1 MGLAEVVSFLKE
13 KQSFLITGH
22 VSPEGDVIG
31 SGMALAL
38 ALRDMGK
45 KAEVI
50 NRDPIPQQLLFLPH
64 EGLFTQQKTIPHRA
78 DALIVVDS
86 GRFERTGYTPPLS
99 IPTVINIDHHI
110 TNPSFGTVNWVVP
123 TAMATG
129 EMIYDLLDAMNAPIT
144 PPIASCLYTTLIT
157 ETGSFRYVNT
167 TARALQ
173 IAGEMIEK
181 GADPFR
187 IATALFEANSAARLK
202 LLAEVLAKLEVSADE
217 RIAWIRVTQAQLQKT
232 GTTFEDTEDFVTYPR
247 SIEKVEVAV
256 FFREIGPEQ
265 YKISFRSQG
274 KVDVALLAKRLG
286 GGGHMYA
293 AGCTRVGPWEK
304 VKERILNS
312 VQEAIYEKASL
323 NESR

>member
-1 MGLAEVVSFLKE
+1 MSLAEVVSFLRE
-13 KQSFLITGH
+13 KQSFVVTGH

-31 SGMALAL
+31 SGIALAL
-38 ALRDMGK
+38 ALRGMGK

-64 EGLFTQQKTIPHRA
+64 EGLFTQQKSVSQAA
-78 DALIVVDS
+78 DALVVVDS
-86 GRFERTGYTPPLS
+86 GSFERTGYTRSAS
-99 IPTVINIDHHI
+99 IPAVVNIDHHI
-110 TNPSFGTVNWVVP
+110 TNPSFGNINWVVP

-129 EMIYDLLDAMNAPIT
+129 EMIYDLLKEMEAPIT
-144 PPIASCLYTTLIT
+144 PPIATCIYTALIT
-157 ETGSFRYVNT
+157 ETGSFRFVNT
-167 TARALQ
+167 TSRALQ
-173 IAGEMIEK
+173 IAGEMIER

-187 IATALFEANSAARLK
+187 IATALFEANTAGRLK
-202 LLAEVLAKLEVSADE
+202 LLAEVLEKMEVSADE
-217 RIAWIRVTQAQLQKT
+217 RIAWIQVTQAQLRKT

-274 KVDVALLAKRLG
+274 KVDVALLAKRWG
-286 GGGHMYA
+286 GGGHTYA

-304 VKERILNS
+304 VKEMILTS
-312 VQEAIYEKASL
+312 VQEAIYAVVT
-323 NESR
+323 

>member
-1 MGLAEVVSFLKE
+1 MNLTEVISVLREKKSFV
-13 KQSFLITGH
+13 ITGH

-45 KAEVI
+45 KAEVV

-64 EGLFTQQKTIPHRA
+64 EGLFTRQKAITQTA

-86 GRFERTGYTPPLS
+86 GSFERTGYIRPTA

-110 TNPSFGTVNWVVP
+110 TNPSFGNINWVVP

-129 EMIYDLLDAMNAPIT
+129 EMIYDLLKTIGAPIT
-144 PPIASCLYTTLIT
+144 PPIATCIYTALIT
-157 ETGSFRYVNT
+157 ETGSFRFVNT
-167 TARALQ
+167 TSRALQ
-173 IAGEMIEK
+173 IAGEMIER

-187 IATALFEANSAARLK
+187 IATALFEANTAGRLK
-202 LLAEVLAKLEVSADE
+202 LLAEVLMMMEVSADE
-217 RIAWIRVTQAQLQKT
+217 RVAWIQVTQAQLRKT

-256 FFREIGPEQ
+256 FFRETAPEQ

-274 KVDVALLAKRLG
+274 KVDVALLAKRWG
-286 GGGHMYA
+286 GGGHTYA
-293 AGCTRVGPWEK
+293 AGCTLGGPWEK
-304 VKERILNS
+304 VKEGVLTL
-312 VQEAIYEKASL
+312 VQEAIYAAVT
-323 NESR
+323 

>member
-1 MGLAEVVSFLKE
+1 MSLAKVVSVLQE
-13 KQSFLITGH
+13 RESFLITGH

-45 KAEVI
+45 KAKVI
-50 NRDPIPQQLLFLPH
+50 NKDPIPQQLLFLPH
-64 EGLFTQQKTIPHRA
+64 DGLFTQQKTITQTA

-86 GRFERTGYTPPLS
+86 GSFERTGYAGPFS
-99 IPTVINIDHHI
+99 IPTIINIDHHV
-110 TNPSFGTVNWVVP
+110 TNPSFGNINWVLP

-129 EMIYDLLDAMNAPIT
+129 EMIYDLLKEMGTAMT
-144 PPIASCLYTTLIT
+144 PSIATCIYTALIT

-167 TARALQ
+167 TSRALQ

-187 IATALFEANSAARLK
+187 IASALFEANTSGRLK
-202 LLAEVLAKLEVSADE
+202 LLAEVLAKMEVSSDE
-217 RIAWIRVTQAQLQKT
+217 RIAWIQVMQAQLRKT

-256 FFREIGPEQ
+256 FFREVGPEQ
-265 YKISFRSQG
+265 FKISFRSQG
-274 KVDVALLAKRLG
+274 KVDVALLAKRWG
-286 GGGHMYA
+286 GGGHTYA
-293 AGCTRVGPWEK
+293 AGCTRIGPWEK
-304 VKERILNS
+304 VKEMILAS
-312 VQEAIYEKASL
+312 VQEAIYAVVS
-323 NESR
+323 

>member
-1 MGLAEVVSFLKE
+1 MSLAEVVSFLEE

-38 ALRDMGK
+38 ALRDRGK

-64 EGLFTQQKTIPHRA
+64 EGLFTQQENMTQKA

-86 GRFERTGYTPPLS
+86 GSFERTGYTRPLS

-110 TNPSFGTVNWVVP
+110 TNPSFGTINWVVP
-123 TAMATG
+123 TAVATG
-129 EMIYDLLDAMNAPIT
+129 EMIYDLLNAMKAPIT
-144 PPIASCLYTTLIT
+144 SPIATCIYTTLIT

-167 TARALQ
+167 TSRALR

-187 IATALFEANSAARLK
+187 IATALFEANTAGRLR
-202 LLAEVLAKLEVSADE
+202 LLAEVLANMELSADE
-217 RIAWIRVTQAQLQKT
+217 RIAWIQVTQAQLQKT
-232 GTTFEDTEDFVTYPR
+232 GTTLADTEDFVTYPR

-256 FFREIGPEQ
+256 FFREVGSEQ
-265 YKISFRSQG
+265 YRISFRSQG

-286 GGGHMYA
+286 GGGHTYA

-304 VKERILNS
+304 VKERVLAS
-312 VQEAIYEKASL
+312 AQEAVYAAVP
-323 NESR
+323 

>member
-1 MGLAEVVSFLKE
+1 MSLAEVVSVLQE
-13 KQSFLITGH
+13 KQSFVITGH

-45 KAEVI
+45 TAEVV

-64 EGLFTQQKTIPHRA
+64 EGLFTRQKAITQTA
-78 DALIVVDS
+78 NALIVVDS
-86 GRFERTGYTPPLS
+86 GSFERTGYTRPSS
-99 IPTVINIDHHI
+99 IPTMINIDHHI
-110 TNPSFGTVNWVVP
+110 TNPSYGNINWVVP

-129 EMIYDLLDAMNAPIT
+129 EMIYDLLKTIGAPIT
-144 PPIASCLYTTLIT
+144 PPIATCIYTALIT
-157 ETGSFRYVNT
+157 ETGSFRFVNT
-167 TARALQ
+167 TSRALQ

-187 IATALFEANSAARLK
+187 IATALFEANTAGRLK
-202 LLAEVLAKLEVSADE
+202 LLAEVLMKMEVSADE
-217 RIAWIRVTQAQLQKT
+217 RIAWIHVSDEQLRKT

-256 FFREIGPEQ
+256 FFRETGPEQ

-274 KVDVALLAKRLG
+274 KVDVALLAKRWG
-286 GGGHMYA
+286 GGGHTYA
-293 AGCTRVGPWEK
+293 AGCTLGGSWQK
-304 VKERILNS
+304 VKERVLTS
-312 VQEAIYEKASL
+312 VQEAIYEKISL
-323 NESR
+323 NVRR

>member
-1 MGLAEVVSFLKE
+1 MSLAKVVSALQE

-22 VSPEGDVIG
+22 ASPEGDVIG

-50 NRDPIPQQLLFLPH
+50 NRDPIPQQLRFLPY
-64 EGLFTQQKTIPHRA
+64 EGLFTQQKIITQKA

-86 GRFERTGYTPPLS
+86 GSFERTGYTRPAS

-110 TNPSFGTVNWVVP
+110 TNPSFGNINWVVP

-129 EMIYDLLDAMNAPIT
+129 EMIYDLLKETGTLIT
-144 PPIASCLYTTLIT
+144 PPIAACIYTALIT

-167 TARALQ
+167 TSRALR
-173 IAGEMIEK
+173 IAGEMIER

-187 IATALFEANSAARLK
+187 IAGALFEANTSGRLK
-202 LLAEVLAKLEVSADE
+202 LLAEVLMKMEVSADE
-217 RIAWIRVTQAQLQKT
+217 RVAWIQVTQAQLRKT

-274 KVDVALLAKRLG
+274 KVDVALLAKRWG
-286 GGGHMYA
+286 GGGHTYA
-293 AGCTRVGPWEK
+293 AGCTLVGSWEK
-304 VKERILNS
+304 VKERVLTS
-312 VQEAIYEKASL
+312 VQEAIYAVVP
-323 NESR
+323 

>member
-1 MGLAEVVSFLKE
+1 MSLVEVMSALQE

-38 ALRDMGK
+38 ALRGMGK

-64 EGLFTQQKTIPHRA
+64 EGLFTQRKILPQTA
-78 DALIVVDS
+78 DTLIVVDS
-86 GRFERTGYTPPLS
+86 GSFERTGYTPPLS
-99 IPTVINIDHHI
+99 IPTLINIDHHI
-110 TNPSFGTVNWVVP
+110 TNPSFGNINWVVP

-129 EMIYDLLDAMNAPIT
+129 EMIYDLLKAMKAPIT
-144 PPIASCLYTTLIT
+144 PPIATCLYTTLIT
-157 ETGSFRYVNT
+157 ETGSFRSINT
-167 TARALQ
+167 TSKALQ

-181 GADPFR
+181 GADPVR
-187 IATALFEANSAARLK
+187 IATALFEASTAGRLK
-202 LLAEVLAKLEVSADE
+202 LLAEVLAKMEVSADE
-217 RIAWIRVTQAQLQKT
+217 RIAWIQVTQAQLQKT

-256 FFREIGPEQ
+256 FFREIGPEK

-274 KVDVALLAKRLG
+274 KVDVALLAMRWG
-286 GGGHMYA
+286 GGGHTYA
-293 AGCTRVGPWEK
+293 AGCTHVGPWETVRDK
-304 VKERILNS
+304 ILAS
-312 VQEAIYEKASL
+312 VQEAIGEKRTL
-323 NESR
+323 NVIR

>member
-1 MGLAEVVSFLKE
+1 MSLPDVVSVLQE

-22 VSPEGDVIG
+22 VSPEGDAIG

-38 ALRDMGK
+38 ALRGMGK

-64 EGLFTQQKTIPHRA
+64 EGLFSRNQAITQSV

-86 GRFERTGYTPPLS
+86 GSFERTGYTGPFS
-99 IPTVINIDHHI
+99 IPTIVNIDHHI
-110 TNPSFGTVNWVVP
+110 TNPSYGDINWVVP

-129 EMIYDLLDAMNAPIT
+129 EMIYDLLKAMEVRFT
-144 PPIASCLYTTLIT
+144 PSIATCIYTSLIT

-167 TARALQ
+167 TSRALQ

-187 IATALFEANSAARLK
+187 IATALFEANTSGRLK
-202 LLAEVLAKLEVSADE
+202 LLAEVLTKMEVSPDH
-217 RIAWIRVTQAQLQKT
+217 RIAWIQVSQAQLRKT
-232 GTTFEDTEDFVTYPR
+232 GTTLEDTEDFVTYPR
-247 SIEKVEVAV
+247 SIEGVEVAV
-256 FFREIGPEQ
+256 FFREVGPEQ

-274 KVDVALLAKRLG
+274 KVDVALLAKRWG
-286 GGGHMYA
+286 GGGHIYA
-293 AGCTRVGPWEK
+293 AGCTRFGAWEK
-304 VKERILNS
+304 VRGAILAS
-312 VQEAIYEKASL
+312 VQEAIYAAVS
-323 NESR
+323 